1 MAIRLAFGLRCG
13 ATHAGFEANPRAPFN
28 SLMSGGLPSA
38 HPNCPVGP
46 IGGCPVSGCRR
57 SRLLLNLAELPPGAG
72 GTHPTGSLFSIPC
85 HETNRRSRTLL
96 TNPSIINTDNM
107 LDPP

>member
-1 MAIRLAFGLRCG
+1 MAICQAFGLRCG
-13 ATHAGFEANPRAPFN
+13 ATDAGFQAEPARLSIQIILADCQAHT
-28 SLMSGGLPSA
+28 LVARLGVSGGF
-38 HPNCPVGP
+38 
-46 IGGCPVSGCRR
+46 PVSGCRR

-85 HETNRRSRTLL
+85 HDTNRRSRTLL